1 MNEDELKAYN
11 SLPFCFI
18 AYRGFSTNEFDIN
31 KQLFKNDVEIKL
43 TNKEVDFLTLLCERK
58 NQTVSYNLIQ
68 EIVWQNDFM
77 SEDAIRSVA
86 RNLRKKVPE
95 NCLENV
101 SKIGYK
107 IITLD

>member
-1 MNEDELKAYN
+1 M
-11 SLPFCFI
+11 S
-18 AYRGFSTNEFDIN
+18 
-31 KQLFKNDVEIKL
+31 KL
-43 TNKEVDFLTLLCERK
+43 LRFLQTLLCQKK
-58 NQTVSYNLIQ
+58 NQIVPYEIIQ
-68 EIVWQNDFM
+68 SVVWNDDFM

-86 RNLRKKVPE
+86 RNLRKKLPE

>member
-1 MNEDELKAYN
+1 MNYFFDNYLFN
-11 SLPFCFI
+11 SL
-18 AYRGFSTNEFDIN
+18 N
-31 KQLFKNDVEIKL
+31 KQLFKNGIEIKL
-43 TNKEVDFLTLLCERK
+43 THKEIDFLTLLCQKK
-58 NQTVSYNLIQ
+58 NQIVPYEIIQ
-68 EIVWQNDFM
+68 SVVWNDDFM

-86 RNLRKKVPE
+86 RNLRKKLPE

>member
-1 MNEDELKAYN
+1 M
-11 SLPFCFI
+11 
-18 AYRGFSTNEFDIN
+18 
-31 KQLFKNDVEIKL
+31 
-43 TNKEVDFLTLLCERK
+43 
-58 NQTVSYNLIQ
+58 
-68 EIVWQNDFM
+68 WQNDFM